1 MINNES
7 IIYFSRLG
15 VIMAELKIPIDPRIV
30 HKIYQVID
38 IEDYFQRFDAF
49 EELLRDLGYE
59 V

>member
-1 MINNES
+1 
-7 IIYFSRLG
+7 
-15 VIMAELKIPIDPRIV
+15 MAELKIPIDPRIV

-38 IEDYFQRFDAF
+38 VEDYFQRFDAF